1 MRGWL
6 FAVLILTVVLA
17 VLITVVGLLANW
29 GIWIKSDL
37 VEAGKELPLLNV
49 LVTGVLIACVGF
61 AIDVGRRWF
70 VASKAMEELPKLYL
84 DLLSAAIV
92 IPTTAEEEADAN
104 FTIVSDHFAE
114 SYANRDEELKHTVRV
129 NLAQAVARMKSVR
142 YGGAKATKVV
152 AEVLPGGGK

>member
-6 FAVLILTVVLA
+6 FAVFILAVMLA

-37 VEAGKELPLLNV
+37 VEVGKELPLLDK
-49 LVTGVLIACVGF
+49 LVTGVLIAFVPL
-61 AIDVGRRWF
+61 AVELGRRWF
-70 VASKAMEELPKLYL
+70 VASKAMEELPRLYL

-114 SYANRDEELKHTVRV
+114 SYADRDEELKVSS
-129 NLAQAVARMKSVR
+129 Q
-142 YGGAKATKVV
+142 
-152 AEVLPGGGK
+152 